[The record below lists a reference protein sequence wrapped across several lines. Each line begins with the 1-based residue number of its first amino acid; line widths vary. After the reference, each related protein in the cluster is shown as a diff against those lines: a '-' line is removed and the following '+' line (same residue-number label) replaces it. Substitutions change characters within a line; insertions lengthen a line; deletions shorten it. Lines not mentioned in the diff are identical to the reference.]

1 MNAPRTA
8 PAPDDTAT
16 SATTTTATAARKLRL
31 RYAAIGLWM
40 AFTWCGEGNAP
51 AWEHALRTL
60 VILLILPPLLLR
72 ANRHLTHK
80 LYESARPGR
89 VIAQLI
95 TARIAAVTVAF
106 GAGFLLGHLL
116 DPQAGRSPVLP
127 ALGFLL
133 LLASIPAQIRHA
145 HRTRTG
151 TTHPAT
157 QPALSAPRLIAAK
170 LTLITAALVAQLLLT
185 PYLPNATY
193 AVAAALFLATA
204 AMGPRVHRRFLLTH
218 PAPTNDR
225 AADVP
230 G

>member
-1 MNAPRTA
+1 MNAPRHT
-8 PAPDDTAT
+8 PAPD
-16 SATTTTATAARKLRL
+16 ATTAAATTARKLRL
-31 RYAAIGLWM
+31 RYVGIGLWM

-80 LYESARPGR
+80 LYESAHPGR

-116 DPQAGRSPVLP
+116 DPQPARSPVLP

-133 LLASIPAQIRHA
+133 LLASIPVQIRHA
-145 HRTRTG
+145 HRTRTA

-157 QPALSAPRLIAAK
+157 QRALSAPRLIATK
-170 LTLITAALVAQLLLT
+170 LTLITTALLAQLLLT
-185 PYLPNATY
+185 SYLTDATF
-193 AVAAALFLATA
+193 AVAAALFLTTATL
-204 AMGPRVHRRFLLTH
+204 GPKAHSRFLLTD
-218 PAPTNDR
+218 PTTTNEQ
-225 AADVP
+225 AAHAST
-230 G
+230 

>member
-1 MNAPRTA
+1 MHAPRHT
-8 PAPDDTAT
+8 PAPDGTP
-16 SATTTTATAARKLRL
+16 ATTTAATTARKLRL
-31 RYAAIGLWM
+31 RYVGIGLWM

-72 ANRHLTHK
+72 TNRHLTHK
-80 LYESARPGR
+80 LYESAHPGR

-95 TARIAAVTVAF
+95 TARIAAVTIAF

-116 DPQAGRSPVLP
+116 DPHAARSPVLP

-145 HRTRTG
+145 HRTRTA

-157 QPALSAPRLIAAK
+157 QRALSAPRLIATK
-170 LTLITAALVAQLLLT
+170 LTLITTALLAQLLLT
-185 PYLPNATY
+185 PYLPDATF
-193 AVAAALFLATA
+193 AVAAALFLTTATL
-204 AMGPRVHRRFLLTH
+204 GPKAHHRFLLTD
-218 PAPTNDR
+218 PAPTNEKP
-225 AADVP
+225 AHAST
-230 G
+230 

>member
-8 PAPDDTAT
+8 PAPDDTAP
-16 SATTTTATAARKLRL
+16 SASAAARKLRL

-72 ANRHLTHK
+72 ADRHLTHK
-80 LYESARPGR
+80 LYESAHPGR

-95 TARIAAVTVAF
+95 TARIAVVTVAF
-106 GAGFLLGHLL
+106 GTSLLLGYLL
-116 DPQAGRSPVLP
+116 DPHADRSPVLP
-127 ALGFLL
+127 AAGFLL
-133 LLASIPAQIRHA
+133 LLASIPAQIRRA
-145 HRTRTG
+145 HRTRAG

-157 QPALSAPRLIAAK
+157 QPALSAPRLITTK
-170 LTLITAALVAQLLLT
+170 LTLITAALLAQLLLT

-193 AVAAALFLATA
+193 AVAAALFLTTATF
-204 AMGPRVHRRFLLTH
+204 GPAVHGRFLLTH
-218 PAPTNDR
+218 PEPTHDR
-225 AADVP
+225 AADLP